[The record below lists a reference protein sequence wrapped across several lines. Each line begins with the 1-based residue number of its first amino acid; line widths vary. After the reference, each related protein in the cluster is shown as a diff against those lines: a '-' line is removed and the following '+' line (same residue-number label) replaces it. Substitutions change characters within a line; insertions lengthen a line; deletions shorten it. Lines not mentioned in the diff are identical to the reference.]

1 MKKKDLLSIGDL
13 STDEINEIL
22 DLGKK
27 VKKDKQQYAESLK
40 GRSIGLIFQ
49 KPSNRTRVSFEIGMV
64 QLGGYAIYLGPSE
77 IGMGGRESVK
87 DVARVLSRYLDGL
100 VARTYKHADVEDL
113 AKHATVPVVNGLS
126 DYAHPCQALSDIFT
140 IKEKFGTFKGITL
153 SYIGDA
159 NNVLNSLMCV
169 SAKVGLDVT
178 IATPKGYIV
187 DKRAQDAAK
196 KYSNISGS
204 KIEFSHNPKLA
215 AKEADIVYT
224 DVWVS
229 MGKEKEEK
237 KRIRDFSGFQ
247 INDGIMKLTNKNCLV
262 MHCLPAH
269 RGDEIT
275 DSVID
280 SKNSVVYDQA
290 ENRMHIQK
298 AILLALLKT
307 IGDGNG

>member
-1 MKKKDLLSIGDL
+1 MAKKRDLLSITDL
-13 STDEINEIL
+13 TSEEICGIL
-22 DLGKK
+22 EAGKEL
-27 VKKDKQQYAESLK
+27 KKDKAKYADSLK
-40 GRSIGLIFQ
+40 GKSIGLIFQ

-100 VARTYKHADVEDL
+100 VARTYKHEDAEDL
-113 AKHATVPVVNGLS
+113 AKYATVPVVNGLS
-126 DYAHPCQALSDIFT
+126 DFAHPCQALSDIFT

-159 NNVLNSLMCV
+159 NNVLNSLMCAA
-169 SAKVGLDVT
+169 AKVGLNMKV
-178 IATPKGYIV
+178 ATPKGYDPLKKAADTAKKCAVESGASIEFMNE
-187 DKRAQDAAK
+187 AEAAAK
-196 KYSNISGS
+196 G
-204 KIEFSHNPKLA
+204 
-215 AKEADIVYT
+215 ADVIYT

-229 MGKEKEEK
+229 MGQEKESEK
-237 KRIRDFSGFQ
+237 RMKDFKGFQ
-247 INDGIMKLTNKNCLV
+247 INDHIMKLANKNCLV

-298 AILLALLKT
+298 AVLLKLLR
-307 IGDGNG
+307 

>member
-1 MKKKDLLSIGDL
+1 MAKKRDLLSITDL
-13 STDEINEIL
+13 TIEEIYGIL
-22 DLGKK
+22 EAGKEL
-27 VKKDKQQYAESLK
+27 KKDKAKYADSLK
-40 GRSIGLIFQ
+40 GKSIGLIFQ

-87 DVARVLSRYLDGL
+87 DVAKVLSRYLDGL
-100 VARTYKHADVEDL
+100 VARTYKHEDAEDL
-113 AKHATVPVVNGLS
+113 AKYATVPVVNGLS
-126 DYAHPCQALSDIFT
+126 DFAHPCQALSDIFT

-159 NNVLNSLMCV
+159 NNVLNSLMCAA
-169 SAKVGLDVT
+169 AKVGFNMKV
-178 IATPKGYIV
+178 ATPKGYDPLKKAADIA
-187 DKRAQDAAK
+187 KKCAAESGASIEFMNEPEAAAK
-196 KYSNISGS
+196 G
-204 KIEFSHNPKLA
+204 
-215 AKEADIVYT
+215 ADIIYT

-229 MGKEKEEK
+229 MGQEKEYEK
-237 KRIRDFSGFQ
+237 RMKDFKGFQ
-247 INDGIMKLTNKNCLV
+247 INDHIMKLANKNCLV

-298 AILLALLKT
+298 AVLLKLLR
-307 IGDGNG
+307 

>member
-1 MKKKDLLSIGDL
+1 MKKKDLLSIAGLPTGD
-13 STDEINEIL
+13 INDIL
-22 DLGKK
+22 DIGKA
-27 VKKDKQQYAESLK
+27 VKKDKEKYADALK
-40 GRSIGLIFQ
+40 GKSIGLIFQ

-87 DVARVLSRYLDGL
+87 DVAKVLSRYLDAL
-100 VARTYKHADVEDL
+100 VARTYKHEDVEDL
-113 AKHATVPVVNGLS
+113 ARHATVPVINGLS
-126 DYAHPCQALSDIFT
+126 DFEHPCQALSDIFT

-153 SYIGDA
+153 SFIGDA
-159 NNVLNSLMCV
+159 NNVLNSLMFAA
-169 SAKVGLDVT
+169 AKVGLGMK
-178 IATPKGYIV
+178 IATPKGYEPLKKAV
-187 DKRAQDAAK
+187 DAAK
-196 KYSNISGS
+196 RFAAESGA
-204 KIEFSHNPKLA
+204 KIEFTHDPKA
-215 AKEADIVYT
+215 AAEGADIIYT

-229 MGKEKEEK
+229 MGQEKEAA
-237 KRIRDFSGFQ
+237 KRMKAFKGFQ
-247 INDGIMKLTNKNCLV
+247 VNDDIMKLTNKNCLV

-298 AILLALLKT
+298 AVLLKLLA
-307 IGDGNG
+307 

>member
-1 MKKKDLLSIGDL
+1 MAKKKDLLSVADL
-13 STDEINEIL
+13 SVEEINDIL
-22 DLGKK
+22 DIGKA
-27 VKKDKQQYAESLK
+27 VKKDKAKYASTLK
-40 GRSIGLIFQ
+40 GKSIGLIFQ

-87 DVARVLSRYLDGL
+87 DVARVLSRYLDAL
-100 VARTYKHADVEDL
+100 VARTYKHEDVEDL
-113 AKHATVPVVNGLS
+113 AKHATVTVINGLS
-126 DYAHPCQALSDIFT
+126 DFAHPCQALSDIFT
-140 IKEKFGTFKGITL
+140 IREKFGTFKGITL

-159 NNVLNSLMCV
+159 NNVLNSLMCAA
-169 SAKVGLDVT
+169 AKVGLGMK
-178 IATPKGYIV
+178 IATPKGYEPLKKAV
-187 DKRAQDAAK
+187 DMAK
-196 KYSNISGS
+196 KYAAES
-204 KIEFSHNPKLA
+204 KASIEFTHDPAVA
-215 AKEADIVYT
+215 AKGADIVYT

-229 MGKEKEEK
+229 MGQEKEAD
-237 KRIRDFSGFQ
+237 KRMKDFKGFQ
-247 INDGIMKLTNKNCLV
+247 VNDNLMKLTNKNCLI

-298 AILLALLKT
+298 AVLLKLLA
-307 IGDGNG
+307 